1 MNSFFTYLKNVRAEL
16 EHVVWPKPRTA
27 VGHTILIL
35 VISAVTAAFLALL
48 DYLFTSAVGTL
59 IR

>member
-1 MNSFFTYLKNVRAEL
+1 MKSFFTYLKNVRAEL

-27 VGHTILIL
+27 IGHTILIL

-48 DYLFTSAVGTL
+48 DYLFTSGVGTL